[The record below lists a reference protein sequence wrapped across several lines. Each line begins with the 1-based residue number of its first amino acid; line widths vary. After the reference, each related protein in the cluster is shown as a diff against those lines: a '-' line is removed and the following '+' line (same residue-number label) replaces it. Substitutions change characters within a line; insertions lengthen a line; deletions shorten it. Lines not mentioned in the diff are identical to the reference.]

1 MLPTFPRDPDK
12 IQQYYQEDLPEA
24 AALALLETGELY
36 DKIVIDEAQDVIRDS
51 YLEVLGC
58 CLNKGLSRGRW
69 TMFGDFSMQAIY
81 ADGMTGAMM
90 IEKMEDLTSFIRF
103 KLTVNCRNTKP
114 ICTEIETVT
123 GFKAPHDL
131 WTKVDGPPVQYIT
144 WSTMEGQC
152 KKLKALLKQLAEQ
165 HINPEQITILSPRK
179 REDSVVALLDGY
191 TVKDFKVPAGLNTT
205 FCTIQA
211 YKGLEN
217 TVIILTDIE
226 SFNSDKLMY
235 VGLSRA
241 CSGLFVLENDAAKK
255 EYDDL
260 LLRRLLNER

>member
-1 MLPTFPRDPDK
+1 MAKNQTLHEFYKQFREEVLCATDTETSGWTTDDFLTAVML
-12 IQQYYQEDLPEA
+12 E
-24 AALALLETGELY
+24 
-36 DKIVIDEAQDVIRDS
+36 
-51 YLEVLGC
+51 YLEEVGEVTDPIIC
-58 CLNKGLSRGRW
+58 PYRDRGLQMNAYAISEDCESVDLFVSIYSDTEMPRSVSQTDIEVAIKRGVQLYQR
-69 TMFGDFSMQAIY
+69 AINDLY
-81 ADGMTGAMM
+81 ASF
-90 IEKMEDLTSFIRF
+90 EKD
-103 KLTVNCRNTKP
+103 N
-114 ICTEIETVT
+114 
-123 GFKAPHDL
+123 D
-131 WTKVDGPPVQYIT
+131 KVDGPPVQYIT

-179 REDSVVALLDGY
+179 REDSVVAHLDGY